1 MLLLGTSAAL
11 TIATAYCLEDAG
23 MDFELVATGR
33 YPSTAALH
41 NCRSAAQVTS
51 DAVRG
56 DDPALLAT
64 LQRAVELAPDVVIVP
79 AGLPATFYLSRHQH
93 ELPARN
99 VFPVAEPDLLELLN
113 DKWRFAALL
122 GEVGVAHPATVLV
135 TDVTDVET
143 SVPEGKA
150 VVKPLA
156 AEGSSGIRVV
166 DSKAEV
172 ADTVGRVA
180 AAGLLPVLVQEHIPG
195 DDMGVSVVADHG
207 RVLCSI
213 VQKYE
218 GDGRVSFLERPD
230 AVAMAITVI
239 EATGTSGVF
248 NFDLRRDERTD
259 ELLMLECNPRNY
271 ASSHKSAYAGMNPVA
286 VGIAVARGADVPP
299 QSPQV
304 VTVLT
309 PVSAIKLSLTG
320 KSEHLDPASRRGR
333 DATVRNPVS
342 SALRMAEERIPWFA
356 SRVRGEATS
365 GWASFDAAEG
375 HHSAW

>member
-23 MDFELVATGR
+23 MDFELVSTGR
-33 YPSTAALH
+33 YPSTATLR
-41 NCRSAAQVTS
+41 NCRGSAQVTS

-64 LQRAVELAPDVVIVP
+64 LQRAVELAPEIVIVP

-99 VFPVAEPDLLELLN
+99 VFPVPEPDLLELLN

-122 GEVGVAHPATVLV
+122 GELGVAHPATVLV
-135 TDVTDVET
+135 TDVADVEM

-195 DDMGVSVVADHG
+195 DDMGVSVVADKG

-218 GDGRVSFLERPD
+218 GDGRVTFLERPD
-230 AVAMAITVI
+230 AVTMATTVI

-259 ELLMLECNPRNY
+259 GLLMLECNPRNY
-271 ASSHKSAYAGMNPVA
+271 ASSHKSAYAGMNPVE
-286 VGIAVARGADVPP
+286 VGIAVARGDDVPP
-299 QSPQV
+299 QSPKV

-309 PVSAIKLSLTG
+309 PVSAIKLSLTR
-320 KSEHLDPASRRGR
+320 KSELVDPASRRGR

-356 SRVRGEATS
+356 SRVRGEPAS

>member
-1 MLLLGTSAAL
+1 VLLLGTSAAL

-23 MDFELVATGR
+23 MDFELISTGR
-33 YPSTAALH
+33 YPSTAALR
-41 NCRSAAQVTS
+41 NCSSSAQVTS

-56 DDPALLAT
+56 DDPTLLTT
-64 LQRAVELAPDVVIVP
+64 LQRAVELAPEVVIVP
-79 AGLPATFYLSRHQH
+79 AGLSATFFLSRHQH

-99 VFPVAEPDLLELLN
+99 VFPVPELDLLERLN
-113 DKWRFAALL
+113 DKWRFGALL
-122 GEVGVAHPATVLV
+122 DDLGVAHPATVLV
-135 TDVTDVET
+135 TDVADVES
-143 SVPEGKA
+143 SVPEGRA

-166 DSKAEV
+166 DSRSEV

-195 DDMGVSVVADHG
+195 DDMGVSVVADRG

-218 GDGRVSFLERPD
+218 GDGRVTFLERPD
-230 AVAMAITVI
+230 AVAMATTVI

-259 ELLMLECNPRNY
+259 TLLMLECNPRNY
-271 ASSHKSAYAGMNPVA
+271 ASSHKSAYAGMNPVT
-286 VGIAVARGADVPP
+286 VGIAVARGADIPP

-304 VTVLT
+304 GTLLT

-320 KSEHLDPASRRGR
+320 RSEGLDPATRRGR
-333 DATVRNPVS
+333 DATLRNPVS
-342 SALRMAEERIPWFA
+342 SAIRLAEERIPWFA

-365 GWASFDAAEG
+365 GWVSFDAAEG
-375 HHSAW
+375 RHSAW